1 MEDHN
6 EYDIERLRYYY
17 FEKQLPI
24 VEIAK
29 LCSTPYPKM
38 YHILKKTFPNIEY
51 RKVKRGR
58 LRQNLTRAELI
69 ELHYEKRLS
78 LLEIAKM
85 NNTTYN
91 SVHLYMK
98 ELNLPTNQDI
108 IRKEIKFPD
117 YKFIFVEYTK
127 QITNFKFIWRMFA
140 FKNDNSEPEY
150 SLNHEVTP
158 FTCCFGMND
167 GL

>member
-1 MEDHN
+1 MFSKIFSKKINIHDPN
-6 EYDIERLRYYY
+6 Y
-17 FEKQLPI
+17 FELDPI
-24 VEIAK
+24 LGNK
-29 LCSTPYPKM
+29 LG
-38 YHILKKTFPNIEY
+38 IGDGEFKTHSKHF
-51 RKVKRGR
+51 
-58 LRQNLTRAELI
+58 
-69 ELHYEKRLS
+69 
-78 LLEIAKM
+78 
-85 NNTTYN
+85 
-91 SVHLYMK
+91 
-98 ELNLPTNQDI
+98 I

-167 GL
+167 GVIHGNIGSTSADLSFKDFFNWTKEKIHAKHKIVLPELGE

>member
-1 MEDHN
+1 MFSKIFSKKINIHDPN
-6 EYDIERLRYYY
+6 Y
-17 FEKQLPI
+17 FELDPI
-24 VEIAK
+24 LGNKSGIGDGEF
-29 LCSTPYPKM
+29 
-38 YHILKKTFPNIEY
+38 KTHSKHF
-51 RKVKRGR
+51 
-58 LRQNLTRAELI
+58 
-69 ELHYEKRLS
+69 
-78 LLEIAKM
+78 
-85 NNTTYN
+85 
-91 SVHLYMK
+91 
-98 ELNLPTNQDI
+98 I

-167 GL
+167 GVIHGKIGSTSADLSFKDFFNWAKEKNSC

>member
-1 MEDHN
+1 MFSKIFSKKINIHDPN
-6 EYDIERLRYYY
+6 Y
-17 FEKQLPI
+17 FELDPI
-24 VEIAK
+24 LGNKSGIGDGEF
-29 LCSTPYPKM
+29 
-38 YHILKKTFPNIEY
+38 KTHSKHF
-51 RKVKRGR
+51 
-58 LRQNLTRAELI
+58 
-69 ELHYEKRLS
+69 
-78 LLEIAKM
+78 
-85 NNTTYN
+85 
-91 SVHLYMK
+91 
-98 ELNLPTNQDI
+98 I

-167 GL
+167 GVIHGNIGSTSADLSFKDFFNWAKEKIHAKHKIVLPELGE

>member
-1 MEDHN
+1 MFSKFFSKKINIHDPN
-6 EYDIERLRYYY
+6 Y
-17 FEKQLPI
+17 FELDPI
-24 VEIAK
+24 LGNKSGIGDGEF
-29 LCSTPYPKM
+29 
-38 YHILKKTFPNIEY
+38 KTHSKHF
-51 RKVKRGR
+51 
-58 LRQNLTRAELI
+58 
-69 ELHYEKRLS
+69 
-78 LLEIAKM
+78 
-85 NNTTYN
+85 
-91 SVHLYMK
+91 
-98 ELNLPTNQDI
+98 I

-167 GL
+167 GVIHGNIGSTSADLSFKDFFNWAKEKINAKHNILLPELGE